1 MIKSNLRTGNR
12 AVEHSQG
19 RARLARLLRKILE
32 RRPMKAWLP
41 QVGICLLL
49 QGGIAVTGLLL
60 HHWLTAPTPC
70 CDRHLVL

>member
-1 MIKSNLRTGNR
+1 
-12 AVEHSQG
+12 VEHSQG
-19 RARLARLLRKILE
+19 RVPLATLRPRIPE
-32 RRPMKAWLP
+32 RRTMKAWLP

-60 HHWLTAPTPC
+60 HHWLLAPTPC

>member
-1 MIKSNLRTGNR
+1 M
-12 AVEHSQG
+12 EHSQG
-19 RARLARLLRKILE
+19 RAPLATLHPLLPE

-41 QVGICLLL
+41 QVGVCLLL

-60 HHWLTAPTPC
+60 HHWLLAPTPC